1 MKALICNKYGPENN
15 LTIKDIPIPEIGDE
29 DVLIKVNAAGLNFPD
44 ILCVRGDYQI
54 KPELPFVPGVEGS
67 GIVKAL
73 GKNVKNLSIGNSVI
87 FTGLE
92 GAFAEYNKVNQNA
105 LIQMPEEMKY
115 EDAAGFSIVY
125 ATTFYAL
132 KQKGM
137 LENKETLLVLGAA
150 GGVGLAAIEIGKAL
164 GATVIAAAS
173 TREKL
178 NIAKAHGADHLINY
192 QTNDLR
198 ASLKEITRKKG
209 VDVIYDPVG
218 GQLSEI
224 AFRSIAWNGR
234 HLVIG
239 FANGEIPKLPLNL
252 PLLKGASLV
261 GVYWGAWALKNKSE
275 NKKNMLELFSLYN
288 KKRIQP
294 HIGGSF
300 QLEEFKNAF
309 ELLTTRKAIGKII
322 IKP

>member
-1 MKALICNKYGPENN
+1 MKALICNKYGSENN